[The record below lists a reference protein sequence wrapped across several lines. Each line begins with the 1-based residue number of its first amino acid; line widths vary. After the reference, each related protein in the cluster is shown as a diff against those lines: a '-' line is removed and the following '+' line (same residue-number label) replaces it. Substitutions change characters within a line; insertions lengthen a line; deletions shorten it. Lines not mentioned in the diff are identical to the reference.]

1 MKKRIVLST
10 ILFGVTMTASLVVA
24 LVSTRAKKSTF
35 GRADVDD
42 YTLTLD
48 DSNAPGAL
56 DSVYQDS
63 TEGYVE
69 TALGNELDLQFVNAK
84 ELDGGFAQL
93 APHGRIYN
101 FESNNTAIT
110 GINGVSFSGSGSFVF
125 KPGLSKGLLM
135 DVAPLSVEAGVGT
148 VAIPVCDYFEIEA
161 GDIGANIES
170 LELTYSC
177 DPAAFSI
184 KMLNGTYT
192 GIGTDTYTWKVVID
206 NGSVSIASLDKAE
219 PNYNFT
225 GTATMTSRTNASIAF
240 NEIDLTVNYS
250 YDGYS
255 LTYVSKSGAQA
266 AAYPDVS
273 GDRVFNVEN
282 FESYSASG
290 QGYTNANTKYQTSG
304 LRSQYYAD
312 YYTGSGSGAIGGSG
326 WPIMTSTDNTNYTS
340 TKGRNGNKAGIFKF
354 SNGNSMRYITMN
366 ELYGV
371 KRVIGKGTTLSF
383 WARGA
388 YTNTNFNVN
397 HGSNTAMKFYAYF
410 NSPLTP
416 STQQTY
422 RETFDF
428 TVKAGEEWQHFEM
441 PLTEGRA
448 YYGFGFYA
456 QQSSGSAQYVPFDDI
471 EIYKASPYATY
482 VAPVAVTGVTVTPET
497 LTLKSCATA
506 QLTATI
512 APAEATNKNYSWSSS
527 NESFA
532 TVTQDGVVTAV
543 APGTADITCTT
554 ADGGFTDKCVV
565 TVTALDYPEGTFAAS
580 VSLMGNGYD
589 LVIAIGNATNNKVA
603 VRISTSDVVPTGITY
618 NSSTKAFSIPTT
630 GKLADTY
637 TVGTITGTYDAE
649 NDRLI
654 NVNADGQISAAV
666 SNVTLTRP
674 TNGIYLPCEGS
685 TSDLQGQFGRRYR
698 SKGASSWSN
707 DTSNTDRIQS
717 ETSTL
722 LSGNTSMSVR
732 PCGNT
737 YDAYGFVLKNDLGA
751 AKTVKSIH
759 FWVYNPCDY
768 DISFRA
774 YYYKG
779 TGFSNNG
786 QIGLTNAAD
795 KAKAHS
801 WTYVSRGF
809 TQSAIYNFILSVWTA
824 DQTEAGT
831 SMSARLVF
839 DDIYL
844 Y

>member
-35 GRADVDD
+35 GRANVDD

-69 TALGNELDLQFVNAK
+69 TALGNELELQFVNAK
-84 ELDGGFAQL
+84 ELANGFAEL
-93 APHGRIYN
+93 APHGRIFN
-101 FESNNTAIT
+101 FASSNTAIT

-125 KPGLSKGLLM
+125 KPGLSKGFLM
-135 DVAPLSVEAGVGT
+135 DVAPLNVEANGGK

-161 GDIGANIES
+161 GDNGASIES
-170 LELTYSC
+170 LEFTYSC
-177 DPAAFSI
+177 DAAAYSI

-192 GIGTDTYTWKVVID
+192 GIGTDSNTWKVVIED
-206 NGSVSIASLDKAE
+206 GAVEVSSLDKAS
-219 PNYNFT
+219 NMNLT
-225 GTATMTSRTNASIAF
+225 GTASMTSRTAVSITF
-240 NEIDLTVNYS
+240 NEIDLAVVYA
-250 YDGYS
+250 YDGHS
-255 LTYVSKSGAQA
+255 LSYVSKTGAQA
-266 AAYPDVS
+266 AYYPDVS
-273 GDRVFNVEN
+273 GNRVYNVED
-282 FESYSASG
+282 FESYSATG
-290 QGYTNANTKYQTSG
+290 QGYTNATTKYQTTG
-304 LRSQYYAD
+304 LRSHFYAD
-312 YYTGSGSGAIGGSG
+312 YYTGSGSGDIGGSG
-326 WPIMTSTDNTNYTS
+326 WPIMTSSDNTNFNS
-340 TKGRNGNKAGIFKF
+340 SKGHNNSKVGIFKL
-354 SNGNSMRYITMN
+354 SNNTGMRYISMN
-366 ELYGV
+366 ERYGV
-371 KRVIGKGTTLSF
+371 NSIIGKGTKLSF

-388 YTNTNFNVN
+388 FTNQNYNTNSS
-397 HGSNTAMKFYAYF
+397 SNTPMKFYAFYTT
-410 NSPLTP
+410 PLTA
-416 STQQTY
+416 STQGNRQELEY
-422 RETFDF
+422 
-428 TVKAGEEWQHFEM
+428 TVQAGSEWQHFEVS
-441 PLTEGRA
+441 LVEGRN
-448 YYGFGFYA
+448 YYGFGFYGK
-456 QQSSGSAQYVPFDDI
+456 QSSGATQYIPIDDVQ
-471 EIYKASPYATY
+471 IYTASPYAEY
-482 VAPVAVTGVTVTPET
+482 VAPISVTGVTVSPET
-497 LTLKSCATA
+497 LTLKSGATA

-543 APGTADITCTT
+543 APGSADITCTT

-565 TVTALDYPEGTFAAS
+565 TVTALDYPEGTFASA
-580 VSLMGNGYD
+580 VSLMGNSYD
-589 LVIAIGNATNNKVA
+589 LVIAIGNATNNEVA

-674 TNGIYLPCEGS
+674 TSGIYLPCEGS

-707 DTSNTDRIQS
+707 DTGNADRIQS

-737 YDAYGFVLKNDLGA
+737 FDAYGFVLKNDLGA

-768 DISFRA
+768 DITFRA

-809 TQSAIYNFILSVWTA
+809 TQSAIYNFTLSVWTA